1 MAEIPVRFIES
12 MDFPVH
18 LKPFL
23 RAAVTLFLLLM
34 TLGITVWS
42 CLSLWFRAPGPEVV
56 RTALALAFGLVG
68 MFTLYGLARGR
79 RRMLIVL
86 LLFFILDLAWWSTIE
101 PSRDLDFSAD
111 VSRQVTGTITGNR
124 LVLRDVRDFDWT
136 SETDFKPNWVIRD
149 YDLDHLRTLDL
160 FMAYWAGPEMAHVIF
175 SFGFDDGRYLAWS
188 IEVRRLQGGEFSPI
202 ADLFKRNPLVIIA
215 SEERDVVRLR
225 SNIRGENVQ
234 LYRLNT
240 PPEITR
246 KILLGYVSQA
256 NDLAEHPRFYNSL
269 VTNCT
274 TTIVTLI
281 RSLGIMI
288 PLDWRLIVNGYLPD
302 YAYEIGAID
311 QHLPLAE
318 VKRAALIT
326 ERAKQARPE
335 DFSTAIRVG
344 IPSPDR

>member
-1 MAEIPVRFIES
+1 MADIPIRFIVS
-12 MDFPVH
+12 MDSPVH
-18 LKPFL
+18 LKSLL
-23 RAAVTLFLLLM
+23 RVVVTLFLILM
-34 TLGITVWS
+34 TLGITAWS
-42 CLSLWFRAPGPEVV
+42 CLSLWFRAPGPEAV
-56 RTALALAFGLVG
+56 RAALALAFGVVG
-68 MFTLYGLARGR
+68 MITLYGLARGR
-79 RRMLIVL
+79 RRMLVVL
-86 LLFFILDLAWWSTIE
+86 LLLFTVDLAWWSTIQ

-124 LVLRDVRDFDWT
+124 LALRDVRNFDWT
-136 SETDFKPNWVIRD
+136 SETDFKPNWVNRD
-149 YDLDHLRTLDL
+149 YDLDRLSTLDL

-175 SFGFDDGRYLAWS
+175 SFGFEDGRYLAWS

-318 VKRAALIT
+318 VKRAAVIT
-326 ERAKQARPE
+326 ARAIEARPD
-335 DFSTAIRVG
+335 DFSSAIRVG
-344 IPSPDR
+344 VPAPVR